1 MGTVVYPNAKI
12 NLGLYITEKRADG
25 FHNLETVFLPIPW
38 CDILEITPQKNTQEP
53 TTCTITGL
61 TVQGNVDDNLC
72 LKAYRLLKQYHPQIP
87 SFEFHLHKQIPSGAG
102 LGGGSADASFV
113 LTTLNK
119 ILQLNIP
126 TTILK
131 EYALTLGSDCPFF
144 IENQPSL
151 AFSRGEDL
159 TPISLALHQYQLLII
174 NPRIH
179 VNTGWAF
186 QQITPKPA
194 PHQWWQVLQQHPS
207 TWTSNIHNQFEPAV
221 AATHPPIAALIE
233 QLYHAGALYASMSGS
248 GSTVYGLFAPS
259 AKVATHFAEGFVH
272 KLITLP

>member
-25 FHNLETVFLPIPW
+25 YHNLETVFVPVPW
-38 CDILEITPQKNTQEP
+38 CDILEITPQKNTHDE

-61 TVQGNVDDNLC
+61 AVQGNVEDNLC
-72 LKAYRLLKQYHPQIP
+72 LKAYRLLKQHHPQIP
-87 SFEFHLHKQIPSGAG
+87 AFQFHLHKQIPSGAG

-119 ILQLNIP
+119 ILQLQIP
-126 TTILK
+126 TATLK

-144 IENQPSL
+144 VENQPSL
-151 AFSRGEDL
+151 AFSRGENL

-174 NPRIH
+174 NPGIH

-194 PHQWWQVLQQHPS
+194 PYQWWQVLQQHPS
-207 TWTSNIHNQFEPAV
+207 TWAGQIQNQFEPAV
-221 AATHPPIAALIE
+221 ASTHPTIAALIQ
-233 QLYHAGALYASMSGS
+233 QLYTAGALYASMSGS
-248 GSTVYGLFAPS
+248 GSTVYGLFAPNAYVPS
-259 AKVATHFAEGFVH
+259 HFAKGFVH